1 MSVGA
6 QKGIRRAITNKGRNY
21 KLQNSNNKQI
31 TMTKLQNSK
40 QV

>member
-1 MSVGA
+1 M
-6 QKGIRRAITNKGRNY
+6 KRYNKLKKGRNY

-31 TMTKLQNSK
+31 TMTKSQNSK